1 MVCETILSCNNKQ
14 QQCAPPSR
22 KESGSLQCL
31 VYLSSVF
38 RRLGVLIFSDF
49 LLMIFSSWDH
59 TTVPHRLMC
68 LNVWSLAGGTVL
80 GGLASELFV

>member
-1 MVCETILSCNNKQ
+1 M
-14 QQCAPPSR
+14 
-22 KESGSLQCL
+22 
-31 VYLSSVF
+31 F

-49 LLMIFSSWDH
+49 LLKIFSSWDH
-59 TTVPHRLMC
+59 TIVPHRLMC